1 MYVFTF
7 LPLQKEFRWRL
18 LSCHL
23 SIVFGTPAAFFL
35 GFKVQEILPMET
47 LIWSQNSVW
56 SPPPLCV
63 RKIIQHAMKLNFI
76 FLRTNAIFHCVCST
90 WPKNGPI
97 IMVIRV
103 SIFQAIFLFFL
114 QKSGAWN
121 EWFRTVKFDNNGI
134 RNLFFFYFGYHKT
147 VKLTLVI

>member
-103 SIFQAIFLFFL
+103 SIFQTIFLFFY
-114 QKSGAWN
+114 KSLGPEMNGFVQWN
-121 EWFRTVKFDNNGI
+121 STTMELEI
-134 RNLFFFYFGYHKT
+134 FFFYFGYHKT